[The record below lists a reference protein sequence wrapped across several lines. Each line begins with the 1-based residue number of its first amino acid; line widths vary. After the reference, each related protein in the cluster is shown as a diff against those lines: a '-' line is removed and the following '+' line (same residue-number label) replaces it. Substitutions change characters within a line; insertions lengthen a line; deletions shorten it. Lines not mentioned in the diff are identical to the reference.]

1 MMKMKAFFTL
11 SHLIF
16 MFIKEN
22 MGLKTFLFKHST
34 ALFIS
39 KTCLKEY
46 HYLTIIYIYIYICM
60 YVCVCVPAHIE
71 GGREKYYL
79 LKI

>member
-22 MGLKTFLFKHST
+22 MGLKTFLLKHSI

-39 KTCLKEY
+39 KTCLKAY
-46 HYLTIIYIYIYICM
+46 HLSN
-60 YVCVCVPAHIE
+60 
-71 GGREKYYL
+71 
-79 LKI
+79 